1 MLEKPNQKMFF
12 LNLLLV
18 FNFTNIMSLS
28 PADCKNKN
36 INFVAKKL
44 ETKNPNITCEYK
56 ILNKKN
62 CAKYFG
68 KYCKLNY
75 VDKGYQPVL
84 IKFANNSD
92 KPFEFSL
99 NYFNIPCIPFDI
111 LADNAELNDTPGVVL
126 NTLVSGIFYYT
137 IIVPISSVLCT
148 ITLYTTVVI
157 LPILIPSITFS
168 MLRTIGLGIGAAG
181 YSYIFWDIYQDV
193 TSLPTEPTSQNKK
206 LSDDKEIF
214 DKFSKKLLSEQKV
227 EPFSTISGLIFVNK
241 KDIDQYGIAF
251 QENI

>member
-1 MLEKPNQKMFF
+1 MLKKPNQKIFF
-12 LNLLLV
+12 LNLLLI

-28 PADCKNKN
+28 SAGCKNKD

-68 KYCKLNY
+68 KYGKLNY

-84 IKFANNSD
+84 IKFTNKSD

-99 NYFNIPCIPFDI
+99 NYFNIPCIPFNI
-111 LADNAELNDTPGVVL
+111 LAKYAEIEIQSVGLKSN
-126 NTLVSGIFYYT
+126 
-137 IIVPISSVLCT
+137 IVFWLISLGWITAV
-148 ITLYTTVVI
+148 IGATLYHPFGFLAVFNYSALVG
-157 LPILIPSITFS
+157 IPYLCWT
-168 MLRTIGLGIGAAG
+168 
-181 YSYIFWDIYQDV
+181 SYKYA
-193 TSLPTEPTSQNKK
+193 TSLPTEPISQNKK
-206 LSDDKEIF
+206 LSYDKEIF

-227 EPFSTISGLIFVNK
+227 EPFSTINGLIFVNK
-241 KDIDQYGIAF
+241 KDLDQYGIAF